1 MRVGL
6 ISDTHGDAA
15 AWRRAMELFA
25 ACELILHAGDHLYH
39 GAFNPVLPT
48 YDPRELT
55 REMNECAIPVL
66 HARGNCDSEVDQ
78 SALQDPIMSP
88 YVFCRLEGLNV
99 LVAHGDSMD
108 KMELV
113 EQALGYGVH
122 LLVRGHTHIHGI
134 WEHGPMLVCNPGS
147 PSLPKGDGIPSVGIL
162 EGSRVSLYDLRGGD
176 LLASRDLP
184 RIDT

>member
-1 MRVGL
+1 MG
-6 ISDTHGDAA
+6 
-15 AWRRAMELFA
+15 LFA

-48 YDPRELT
+48 YDPKELT
-55 REMNECAIPVL
+55 REMNECGIPVL

-78 SALQDPIMSP
+78 LALEDPIMSP

-99 LVAHGDSMD
+99 LVTHGDSMD
-108 KMELV
+108 QTELV
-113 EQALGYGVH
+113 EQAIAYGAH
-122 LLVRGHTHIHGI
+122 LLVRGHTHIRGI

-162 EGSRVSLYDLRGGD
+162 EEARVSLYDVRSGD

-184 RIDT
+184 RIIT